1 MALDPSPV
9 YKNSGGSY
17 ATSKN
22 YWIGV
27 SAIFDQGEGAMS
39 APAKPVIPN
48 VGKAQAPSAK
58 GYNNGNATG
67 YFDLS
72 WKAVSGA
79 TGYKVQVFNGKGFE
93 TLDLGN
99 QTSWTTK
106 GKKIW
111 PTSAEIKAGK
121 YALHLKDGSGAELP
135 INPGP
140 TYKNAGEMEPKEIT
154 RLKLSHTTK
163 TAKPLHPRLL
173 PRHFL
178 ISLGQRM

>member
-1 MALDPSPV
+1 
-9 YKNSGGSY
+9 
-17 ATSKN
+17 
-22 YWIGV
+22 
-27 SAIFDQGEGAMS
+27 MS

-48 VGKAQAPSAK
+48 VGKAQAPSTK
-58 GYNNGNATG
+58 GFNNGNATG

-111 PTSAEIKAGK
+111 PTSAEMKAGK
-121 YALHLKDGSGAELP
+121 YALHLKDGNGAELP

-140 TYKNAGEMEPKEIT
+140 TYKNAGGDAAKKIT
-154 RLKLSHTTK
+154 HLK
-163 TAKPLHPRLL
+163 
-173 PRHFL
+173 
-178 ISLGQRM
+178 

>member
-121 YALHLKDGSGAELP
+121 YALHLKDGSGAEPADQSWTNL
-135 INPGP
+135 
-140 TYKNAGEMEPKEIT
+140 
-154 RLKLSHTTK
+154 
-163 TAKPLHPRLL
+163 
-173 PRHFL
+173 
-178 ISLGQRM
+178 